1 LGLGLL
7 TSVIFLVLIS
17 FGLETQVVH
26 GFFGVFGADCSSFKS
41 INLYLHI
48 NTKRML
54 VKFHWQIYGLA
65 VITNNEFM
73 MWLVKGYIT
82 KLKGHFVNWA
92 LIVPSTIKEKACK
105 QEVKGLKSGSIDIF
119 HFSYE
124 NLVGRVEGDGVCVIH
139 TMKVEKQAIVGNN
152 AKCPFGASIPDI
164 LLIDDVHLCLHE
176 LLKLT

>member
-1 LGLGLL
+1 MGLGLL

-82 KLKGHFVNWA
+82 ELKGHFVNWA
-92 LIVPSTIKEKACK
+92 LIVPSTIKEKARK
-105 QEVKGLKSGSIDIF
+105 QEVKGLKSGSIDNFI
-119 HFSYE
+119 
-124 NLVGRVEGDGVCVIH
+124 
-139 TMKVEKQAIVGNN
+139 
-152 AKCPFGASIPDI
+152 
-164 LLIDDVHLCLHE
+164 
-176 LLKLT
+176 

>member
-1 LGLGLL
+1 M
-7 TSVIFLVLIS
+7 TS
-17 FGLETQVVH
+17 FGFETQVVH

-41 INLYLHI
+41 INPYLHI
-48 NTKRML
+48 DTKRML

-92 LIVPSTIKEKACK
+92 LVVASTPREKAHR

-119 HFSYE
+119 HFSDE
-124 NLVGRVEGDGVCVIH
+124 ELVGRVEGDGVCVIR
-139 TMKVEKQAIVGNN
+139 TMKVKKQAMVGNN
-152 AKCPFGASIPDI
+152 AKCPFGALIPDI